1 MPVEWISRPV
11 FLTSTFRDMHAER
24 DYLRT
29 HIFPQLEERLRQR
42 RHHLEPID
50 LRWGVETVTVD
61 EQQSKEVL
69 VLQVCLNEITRSRPF
84 LIALIGDRYGWIPPE
99 ERMQAA
105 VDEAGFE
112 TDVVGKSVTALEIE
126 FGVLDSPE
134 QKRLSHFYFRAP
146 LPYDEMPA
154 EIAAIYSDLHTGLQ
168 GAEDAAARLRAL
180 KQRIEQDPT
189 LSGRIHHYQAG
200 WNAAGNMVTGL
211 EEFGNQVL
219 EDLWRDLEEETRAY
233 LQLPEPSW
241 QEQERRGL
249 EEFVESR
256 GRGFIGREQITRNL
270 CDLAVSPAQE
280 TITWGNCVCGESGS
294 GKSALFAHL
303 YRELEGQDDLL
314 LLAHAA
320 GISARSTQ
328 VDSMLR
334 RWVEELAADA
344 GLDDPLSDAS
354 NREEIEEQF
363 GSLLSRAAAGK
374 RVVLLIDALN

>member
-29 HIFPQLEERLRQR
+29 HIFPKLEERLRQR

-61 EQQSKEVL
+61 EQHSKEVL

-84 LIALIGDRYGWIPPE
+84 LIALVGDRYGWIPPV

-112 TDVVGKSVTALEIE
+112 TEVSGKSVTALEIE
-126 FGVLDSPE
+126 FGVLDSSE

-168 GAEDAAARLRAL
+168 GAEEAASRLRAL
-180 KQRIEQDPT
+180 KQRIEQDPS
-189 LSGRIHHYQAG
+189 LSGRVHHYSAG
-200 WNAAGNMVTGL
+200 WNAAGNRVTRL

-233 LQLPEPSW
+233 LQLPDPTW

-256 GRGFIGREQITRNL
+256 GRGFIGREEITRSL
-270 CDLAVSPAQE
+270 CDLALPRTS
-280 TITWGNCVCGESGS
+280 
-294 GKSALFAHL
+294 
-303 YRELEGQDDLL
+303 
-314 LLAHAA
+314 
-320 GISARSTQ
+320 IST
-328 VDSMLR
+328 
-334 RWVEELAADA
+334 
-344 GLDDPLSDAS
+344 
-354 NREEIEEQF
+354 
-363 GSLLSRAAAGK
+363 K
-374 RVVLLIDALN
+374 